1 MLGKGSMATPASI
14 HKHPIH
20 PMLVVFPFALWTT
33 AVVFDVIGM
42 VTGNGTARAVAYYN
56 IAAGIVGAL
65 AAAVP
70 GFIDYLTLRGRAA
83 RIGTWHMALNLVA
96 LALFTGSWVLRTRW
110 GAGIVGVDSWLPVVA
125 GLVGLAM
132 LFASGW
138 LGGSLVYV
146 HGTAVSPWP
155 RPGGGAG
162 SPPRGRRPG
171 GVWGAPGAP
180 HLVRSNVLAAPA
192 R

>member
-1 MLGKGSMATPASI
+1 MATPASI
-14 HKHPIH
+14 NKHPIH

-70 GFIDYLTLRGRAA
+70 GFIDYLTLQGRAA
-83 RIGTWHMALNLVA
+83 RVGTWHMALNLVA
-96 LALFTGSWVLRTRW
+96 LALFATSWALRTYW
-110 GAGIVGVDSWLPVVA
+110 GAGIVGVDSWLPVLA
-125 GLVGLAM
+125 GLVGVAV
-132 LFASGW
+132 LFAAGW

-146 HGTAVSPWP
+146 HGMGET
-155 RPGGGAG
+155 RRGA
-162 SPPRGRRPG
+162 SPPFRR
-171 GVWGAPGAP
+171 
-180 HLVRSNVLAAPA
+180 SSAA
-192 R
+192 